1 MRRKNLFVVDVD
13 VYLIGLSLS
22 SPAIDAMKTWK
33 AEGKL
38 SIPLAEVILNDQMPL
53 IPESKETIV
62 SVKLR
67 FVRSVSQTQMIQA
80 FEDALRGCEAASIA
94 EFRAGLLSIIDKDR
108 GLQAGDVLRFDW
120 PKQGGILLTSGNQ
133 QDSRIKD
140 QGLAQRLLE
149 VYVDDTRTVS
159 KDLVKCMMDNID
171 AIKAL

>member
-13 VYLIGLSLS
+13 VYMIGLSLS

-33 AEGKL
+33 ADGKV
-38 SIPLAEVILNDQMPL
+38 SIPLAEVILNN
-53 IPESKETIV
+53 PESKQTIA

-80 FEDALRGCEAASIA
+80 FEDALRGCDAASIA
-94 EFRAGLLSIIDKDR
+94 EFRDGLLKIIDKDR
-108 GLQAGDVLRFDW
+108 GLQAGDILRFDW
-120 PKQGGILLTSGNQ
+120 PKQGGLLLTSGNH
-133 QDSRIKD
+133 QDSQIKD

-159 KDLVKCMMDNID
+159 KDLVKCMLDNID
-171 AIKAL
+171 AIKAH